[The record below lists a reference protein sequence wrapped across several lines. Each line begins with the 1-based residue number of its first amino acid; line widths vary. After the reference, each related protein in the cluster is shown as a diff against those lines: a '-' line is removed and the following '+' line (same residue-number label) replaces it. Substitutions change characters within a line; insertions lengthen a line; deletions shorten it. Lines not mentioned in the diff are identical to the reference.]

1 MRSGSGSD
9 REGLFSSLGKIKP
22 RAAAMLGLLGV
33 IVMLASGLFGTRQS
47 PEDVSAAE
55 EVMIADACSRIV
67 GAGECCAFLRYGND
81 GEVLAVIIDAE
92 AEDSATRAEI
102 RRLVADFFGI
112 GINRVSV
119 I

>member
-9 REGLFSSLGKIKP
+9 KEGLFSAIGKMKP
-22 RAAAMLGLLGV
+22 RVALALGLLGLL
-33 IVMLASGLFGTRQS
+33 VMLSSGLFTREIGADTQS
-47 PEDVSAAE
+47 ATE
-55 EVMIADACSRIV
+55 EVMIADACSRIM
-67 GAGECCAFLRYGND
+67 GAGECEAFIRYDKD
-81 GEVLAVIIDAE
+81 GEVLAVIIDCGSQ
-92 AEDSATRAEI
+92 DATVRAEI

>member
-9 REGLFSSLGKIKP
+9 KEGLFSAIGKIKP
-22 RAAAMLGLLGV
+22 RVALAFGLLGLL
-33 IVMLASGLFGTRQS
+33 VMLSSGLITAEKADTQS
-47 PEDVSAAE
+47 ATE
-55 EVMIADACSRIV
+55 EVMIADACSRIM
-67 GAGECCAFLRYGND
+67 GAGECEAFIRYDND
-81 GEVLAVIIDAE
+81 GEVLAVIIDCGSQ
-92 AEDSATRAEI
+92 DATVRAEI

>member
-9 REGLFSSLGKIKP
+9 KESFFSSLGKIKP
-22 RAAAMLGLLGV
+22 RAALGLALLGV
-33 IVMLASGLFGTRQS
+33 LLMLASSLFAPKEST
-47 PEDVSAAE
+47 DTVSDTE
-55 EVMIADACSRIV
+55 EVMIADACSRIT
-67 GAGECCAFLRYGND
+67 GAGECSAFIRYGAD
-81 GEVLAVIIDAE
+81 GGVEAVIIDCESTDA
-92 AEDSATRAEI
+92 SVRAQM

>member
-9 REGLFSSLGKIKP
+9 KESFFSSLGKIKP
-22 RAAAMLGLLGV
+22 RAALGLALLGV
-33 IVMLASGLFGTRQS
+33 LLMLASSLFTPKESTDTVGDT
-47 PEDVSAAE
+47 E
-55 EVMIADACSRIV
+55 EVMIADACSRIT
-67 GAGECCAFLRYGND
+67 GAGECDAFIRYGKD
-81 GEVLAVIIDAE
+81 GEVLAVIIDCE
-92 AEDSATRAEI
+92 ASDTATRAEI